1 MDEVRSYKTN
11 GFRSPRI
18 LSQALYR
25 ENCLSASR
33 NNSSLLDQVDNK
45 QTDLIQTLQKQKY
58 LSLNETKSAV
68 LLNFKNLSFNQ
79 FNDTQFLK
87 PASLSIVYII
97 VDCNLK

>member
-33 NNSSLLDQVDNK
+33 NNSFLKDQVDIM
-45 QTDLIQTLQKQKY
+45 QTDMIQ
-58 LSLNETKSAV
+58 NFTKAKV
-68 LLNFKNLSFNQ
+68 FKSE
-79 FNDTQFLK
+79 
-87 PASLSIVYII
+87 
-97 VDCNLK
+97 